1 MNITLE
7 EINKKRDE
15 IFTKQPINDL
25 NLDKSRENKPRRRS
39 VTEINANYL
48 EIGDNP
54 TSTTTTTTTKIS
66 QTDTVDN
73 SIYMTYINK
82 KLGNLDKNFNTL
94 LNLSNKPPK
103 SYICLFIVIVILFAG
118 FMALNDYLALK
129 FTNINLE

>member
-7 EINKKRDE
+7 EINKKRNE

-48 EIGDNP
+48 DIGDNP
-54 TSTTTTTTTKIS
+54 TSTTTKIS

-73 SIYMTYINK
+73 FIYMTYINK

-103 SYICLFIVIVILFAG
+103 SYICLFIIIVILFAG

>member
-7 EINKKRDE
+7 EINKKRNE

-48 EIGDNP
+48 DIGDNP
-54 TSTTTTTTTKIS
+54 TSTTTKIS

-73 SIYMTYINK
+73 FIYMTYINK
-82 KLGNLDKNFNTL
+82 KLGNLDKNFKTL
-94 LNLSNKPPK
+94 INVNNKSFK
-103 SYICLFIVIVILFAG
+103 SYICLLIIIVILVAS

-129 FTNINLE
+129 YTNINLNN